1 MSTSDFAAYKDPY
14 ASGTVNNFTFN
25 VTSSELEEYTKHS
38 EKYLFPKRWGIDFY
52 HHYKEDIALFAEMGF
67 KCFRLSISWAR
78 IFPTGLENEPNEE
91 GLAFYDAV
99 FDECAKY
106 GIEPL
111 VTMSHYEMPIEL
123 TKNIMAGL
131 AENWSLYLKNMQKLF

>member
-1 MSTSDFAAYKDPY
+1 
-14 ASGTVNNFTFN
+14 
-25 VTSSELEEYTKHS
+25 
-38 EKYLFPKRWGIDFY
+38 
-52 HHYKEDIALFAEMGF
+52 MGF